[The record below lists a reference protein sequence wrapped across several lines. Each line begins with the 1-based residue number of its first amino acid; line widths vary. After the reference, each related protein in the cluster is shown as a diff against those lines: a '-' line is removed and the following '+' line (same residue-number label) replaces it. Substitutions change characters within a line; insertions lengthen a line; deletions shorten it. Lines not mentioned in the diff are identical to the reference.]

1 MDFIVKRFNS
11 LFGIAISIIL
21 ILGVMYLF
29 VSALPYVLV
38 IGLITWLV
46 FKVVK
51 IVKSFRNKKESVI
64 NSMNNAQDNSAV
76 NSEEYTTGEIIDVEY
91 KEL

>member
-1 MDFIVKRFNS
+1 MDFILKRFNS
-11 LFGIAISIIL
+11 LFGIAISAII

-29 VSALPYVLV
+29 LNILPYIVV
-38 IGLITWLV
+38 IGLITWMI

-51 IVKSFRNKKESVI
+51 ALKSFSNKKESVI
-64 NSMNNAQDNSAV
+64 TSMNEAQADSNVEST
-76 NSEEYTTGEIIDVEY
+76 EYTNGQIIDVDY

>member
-29 VSALPYVLV
+29 LSALPYVLV

>member
-11 LFGIAISIIL
+11 LFGIAISIIV

-51 IVKSFRNKKESVI
+51 IFKSFSNKKESVI

>member
-29 VSALPYVLV
+29 LSALPYVLV

-46 FKVVK
+46 FNVVK
-51 IVKSFRNKKESVI
+51 IVKSFRNKKESVS

>member
-29 VSALPYVLV
+29 LSALPYVLV

-51 IVKSFRNKKESVI
+51 VLKSFRNKKESVI

>member
-1 MDFIVKRFNS
+1 MDFMVKRFNS
-11 LFGIAISIIL
+11 LFGIAISIIV

-51 IVKSFRNKKESVI
+51 IFKSFSNKKESVI
-64 NSMNNAQDNSAV
+64 NSMNNAQADSAV